1 MRIARKQ
8 AFRAGS
14 PLARGFALVHHVAAT
29 LAATFR
35 RNVGIIDH
43 AIGHTTLLCR
53 MPQRRA
59 KRRIVAAVSRNGRS
73 AQGPA
78 PATAMLRNARQASRA
93 GPQQRAVLLYGC
105 AMARRMAWY
114 AINIS
119 MMGSRAGKSSAARWA
134 A

>member
-14 PLARGFALVHHVAAT
+14 PLARGFALVHDVAAT

-53 MPQRRA
+53 MPQRRV
-59 KRRIVAAVSRNGRS
+59 KRRKVAAVSRNGRS

-78 PATAMLRNARQASRA
+78 PASALLRHARQASRA
-93 GPQQRAVLLYGC
+93 GAQQRAVLFFGC
-105 AMARRMAWY
+105 VLVCCLVWY
-114 AINIS
+114 EIIILLL
-119 MMGSRAGKSSAARWA
+119 GL
-134 A
+134 